1 MSRGATWIAVG
12 LVLAASA
19 VTWLLDS
26 AEAATGLAVAIGLV
40 GASYVGTRMAS
51 EVDRDWLPTVV
62 LVAFLTK
69 MVASIARWG
78 VLEFVYN
85 GSGDATGYHG
95 QGTRLVADWRSL
107 EVPAFEIG
115 TEFVNS
121 VTGFLYI
128 PYVPTLLGG
137 FILFATIAFFGQL
150 LLYAAFRRTDT
161 SGRLGWYAASV
172 LFLPTVVY
180 WPSSIGKESLM
191 FLFLGTASYGAA
203 SLMKDYRMRWAGLFA
218 LGIAG
223 AAAIRPHVALLLVG
237 SLAVAMIF
245 SKSKAAKGLGGKRL
259 VAIVSIGLV
268 LGAATVAAA
277 AKFNI
282 DFTEGLAATEDI
294 ERVIENVEGATSKGG
309 SAVTGSSISSPAEFP
324 AGFIKVMFRPFP
336 TEATT
341 IQVLATSI
349 EGMLLLGLL
358 LWRLIPMVRYAR
370 HIRHTPYILFAL
382 VFTIGFVIAFSAFNN
397 FGLLAR
403 QRSQVIPYF
412 MAVLITFGWPRRNAS
427 QEDRKPKPV
436 DTVSPRQGPKNQ
448 DLPITR

>member
-1 MSRGATWIAVG
+1 MG
-12 LVLAASA
+12 LILAGSA
-19 VTWLLDS
+19 LAWLVS
-26 AEAATGLAVAIGLV
+26 PAEAAAGIPVAIGLV
-40 GASYVGTRMAS
+40 AVSYVGTRMATDA
-51 EVDRDWLPTVV
+51 DRDWLPTIV
-62 LVAFLTK
+62 LVAFLVK
-69 MVASIARWG
+69 MAASLARWA
-78 VLEFVYN
+78 VLEFVYG
-85 GSGDATGYHG
+85 GSGDAVGYHG
-95 QGTRLVADWRSL
+95 SGTRLVAVWRSL
-107 EVPAFEIG
+107 EVPAFEVG

-121 VTGFLYI
+121 VTGLLYV

-137 FILFATIAFFGQL
+137 FLIFATIAFFGQL
-150 LLYAAFRRTDT
+150 LLYAAFRKSDT
-161 SGRLGWYAASV
+161 SGRLGWYAAAV
-172 LFLPTVVY
+172 LFLPTIVY

-203 SLMKDYRMRWAGLFA
+203 GLLKDYRLRWAFLFA
-218 LGIAG
+218 IGITG

-237 SLAVAMIF
+237 SLAVALVF
-245 SKSKAAKGLGGKRL
+245 SKNTTTEGLGGRRL
-259 VAIVSIGLV
+259 VAIISIGLV
-268 LGAATVAAA
+268 LGGATVAAA
-277 AKFNI
+277 VKFNI

-349 EGMLLLGLL
+349 EGMLMFGLL
-358 LWRLIPMVRYAR
+358 LWRLIPLVRYGR
-370 HIRHTPYILFAL
+370 HIRRTPYVLFAL

-412 MAVLITFGWPRRNAS
+412 MAVLITFGWRPHETGSEDADAQTVNVEAS
-427 QEDRKPKPV
+427 PHEPQE
-436 DTVSPRQGPKNQ
+436 SGSS
-448 DLPITR
+448 DLSGVWQRHV